1 MITNR
6 LKPISF
12 GSTWTEV
19 KDYLFITFG
28 LLLYAFGWAGFLIP
42 NKITTGGVTGI
53 SAIVYYA
60 TGIPIQNTY
69 ILINTILLIFA
80 FRIIGWKFCVK
91 TIYGIGVL
99 YFLLW
104 LLQKI
109 ITYSLVGDEP
119 FMACIIGAALCGI
132 GLGIVFIHN
141 GSTGGTDII
150 SAIVNKYKDVTF
162 GKMTMMCDICIISS
176 SSFIP
181 GYTAEKVIFGFT
193 TLVIVGSAVDYVVN
207 NARQSVQFFIF
218 SKEYE
223 KISDAIVQE
232 AHRGVTIL
240 DGMGWYSK
248 TSSKVIIVLAKK
260 SESVSIF
267 RLIKSIDPHAFISQ
281 SAVIGVFGE
290 GFDKIK
296 VKVKKQVEQKDP

>member
-1 MITNR
+1 MNKF
-6 LKPISF
+6 KPIAFTSV
-12 GSTWTEV
+12 WTEA

-28 LLLYAFGWAGFLIP
+28 LLMYALGWAGFLIP

-69 ILINTILLIFA
+69 VIINIVLLIFA
-80 FRIIGWKFCVK
+80 LKILGWKFCLK

-104 LLQKI
+104 FLQRVI
-109 ITYSLVGDEP
+109 VDDQGNALSLVGDEP
-119 FMACIIGAALCGI
+119 FMAVIVGAALCGM
-132 GLGIVFIHN
+132 GLGIAFTHN

-150 SAIVNKYKDVTF
+150 AAIVNKYRDVTF
-162 GKMTMMCDICIISS
+162 GRMTMLCDLCIISS

-181 GYTAEKVIFGFT
+181 GYTIEKVIFGYS
-193 TLVIVGSAVDYVVN
+193 TLIVIGLCIDYVVN
-207 NARQSVQFFIF
+207 NARQSVQFLIF

-223 KISDAIVQE
+223 KISDAVTHQL
-232 AHRGVTIL
+232 HRGVTLL
-240 DGMGWYSK
+240 DGIGWYSK
-248 TSSKVIIVLAKK
+248 QNVKVIVILAKK
-260 SESVSIF
+260 RESTNIF
-267 RLIKSIDPHAFISQ
+267 RLVKAIDPRAFVSQ

-296 VKVKKQVEQKDP
+296 VK

>member
-1 MITNR
+1 MNKF
-6 LKPISF
+6 KPIVFTSV
-12 GSTWTEV
+12 WTEA

-53 SAIVYYA
+53 SAIVYYG

-69 ILINTILLIFA
+69 VLINIVLLVFALKIL
-80 FRIIGWKFCVK
+80 GWKFCLK

-104 LLQKI
+104 FLQRI
-109 ITYSLVGDEP
+109 IVDEQGNALSLVGDEP
-119 FMACIIGAALCGI
+119 FMAVIVGAALCGM
-132 GLGIVFIHN
+132 GLGIAFTHN

-150 SAIVNKYKDVTF
+150 AAIVNKYRDITF
-162 GKMTMMCDICIISS
+162 GRMTMLCDLCIISS

-181 GYTAEKVIFGFT
+181 GYTIEKVIFGYS
-193 TLVIVGSAVDYVVN
+193 TLIVIGLCIDYVVN
-207 NARQSVQFFIF
+207 NARQSVQFLIF
-218 SKEYE
+218 AKEYE
-223 KISDAIVQE
+223 KISDAVTHQL
-232 AHRGVTIL
+232 HRGVTLL
-240 DGMGWYSK
+240 DGVGWYSK
-248 TSSKVIIVLAKK
+248 RDVKVIVILAKK
-260 SESVSIF
+260 RESTNIF
-267 RLIKSIDPHAFISQ
+267 RLVKAIDPNAFVSQ

-296 VKVKKQVEQKDP
+296 VK

>member
-1 MITNR
+1 MNKF
-6 LKPISF
+6 KPIVFTSV
-12 GSTWTEV
+12 WTEA

-53 SAIVYYA
+53 SAIVYYG

-69 ILINTILLIFA
+69 VLINIVLLVFDLKIL
-80 FRIIGWKFCVK
+80 GWKFCLK

-104 LLQKI
+104 FLQRI
-109 ITYSLVGDEP
+109 IVDEQGNALSLVGDEP
-119 FMACIIGAALCGI
+119 FMAVIVGAALCGM
-132 GLGIVFIHN
+132 GLGIAFTHN

-150 SAIVNKYKDVTF
+150 AAIVNKYRDITF
-162 GKMTMMCDICIISS
+162 GRMTMLCDLCIISS

-181 GYTAEKVIFGFT
+181 GYTIEKVIFGYS
-193 TLVIVGSAVDYVVN
+193 TLIVIGLCIDYVVN
-207 NARQSVQFFIF
+207 NARQSVQFLIF

-223 KISDAIVQE
+223 KISDAVTHQL
-232 AHRGVTIL
+232 HRGVTLL
-240 DGMGWYSK
+240 DGVGWYSK
-248 TSSKVIIVLAKK
+248 RDVKVIVILAKK
-260 SESVSIF
+260 RESTNIF
-267 RLIKSIDPHAFISQ
+267 RLVKAIDPNAFVSQ

-296 VKVKKQVEQKDP
+296 VK

>member
-1 MITNR
+1 MNKF
-6 LKPISF
+6 KPIVFTSV
-12 GSTWTEV
+12 WTEA

-53 SAIVYYA
+53 SAIVYYG

-69 ILINTILLIFA
+69 VLINIVLLVFALKIL
-80 FRIIGWKFCVK
+80 GWKFCLK

-104 LLQKI
+104 FLQRI
-109 ITYSLVGDEP
+109 IVDEQGNALTLVGDEP
-119 FMACIIGAALCGI
+119 FMAVIVGAAICGM
-132 GLGIVFIHN
+132 GLGIAFTHN

-150 SAIVNKYKDVTF
+150 AAIVNKYRDITF
-162 GKMTMMCDICIISS
+162 GRMTMLCDLCIISS

-181 GYTAEKVIFGFT
+181 GYTIEKVIFGYS
-193 TLVIVGSAVDYVVN
+193 TLIVIGLCIDYVVN
-207 NARQSVQFFIF
+207 NARQSVQFLIF

-223 KISDAIVQE
+223 KISDAVTHQL
-232 AHRGVTIL
+232 HRGVTL
-240 DGMGWYSK
+240 LNGVGWYSK
-248 TSSKVIIVLAKK
+248 RDVKVFVILAKK
-260 SESVSIF
+260 RESSNFF
-267 RLIKSIDPHAFISQ
+267 RLVKAIDPNAFVSQ

-296 VKVKKQVEQKDP
+296 VK